1 MTSMAEQRPHGSAMQ
16 VCYVLACDG
25 WNDYGA
31 MVCISAATLRRHHP
45 DVEIVVLSDQATL
58 SHLGA
63 ATATLERFADRII
76 QVDDVEGNS
85 RERSRILKTTM
96 RSHFRGRFVFLD
108 LDTVVLRRLDA
119 LFTTAR
125 PLAIALDYE
134 KGRVDERDRQL
145 YERLDSAHYPSR
157 AFNSGVMSIDDSPLV
172 HGLFDEWH
180 RRWKLSRDL
189 GRLDDQP
196 SLNSTIAAQQFAVEV
211 LAPNFNA
218 MILYFPQRFRTCRVA
233 HFLASTD
240 MYRTLMSDLLDRFRR
255 TQEVDWEAIEI
266 CVRDGHPWGRA
277 PEPWQLLRSG
287 NYARAAWARIRRAL
301 KIRSSN

>member
-1 MTSMAEQRPHGSAMQ
+1 MQ

-31 MVCISAATLRRHHP
+31 MVCISAATLRRQHP

-63 ATATLERFADRII
+63 ATATLKRFADRII
-76 QVDDVEGNS
+76 KVDGVEGNS

-96 RSHFRGRFVFLD
+96 RHHIQGRFIFLD
-108 LDTVVLRRLDA
+108 LDTIVLRKLDA
-119 LFTTAR
+119 LFTSTQS
-125 PLAIALDYE
+125 LGIALDYE
-134 KGRVDERDRQL
+134 SGIVDERDRQI
-145 YERLDSAHYPSR
+145 YEQLDAAHYPSR
-157 AFNSGVMSIDDSPLV
+157 AFNSGVMVIDDSPSV
-172 HGLFDEWH
+172 RAFFEEWH
-180 RRWKLSRDL
+180 RRWKLSRDF
-189 GRLDDQP
+189 GRLEDQQ
-196 SLNSTIAAQQFAVEV
+196 SLNSTIAAQQFPVEV
-211 LAPNFNA
+211 LAPSYNA

-255 TQEVDWEAIEI
+255 TQEIDWEAIEI
-266 CVRDGHPWGRA
+266 CVREGHPWGRA